1 MPEKANK
8 SNVPIDGFEK
18 PISVAPLATR
28 PLVAPKDVISAL
40 LLPFGA
46 LGSAKFSVEPA
57 WSVMPALTVSVP
69 VRFKTPAPLKAAT
82 VWAEF

>member
-1 MPEKANK
+1 MPEKENK

-18 PISVAPLATR
+18 PISVAPLAMR

-40 LLPFGA
+40 LLP
-46 LGSAKFSVEPA
+46 LGMLGRVKFSVEPA
-57 WSVMPALTVSVP
+57 WSVMPAVTASVP
-69 VRFKTPAPLKAAT
+69 VRFKTPALLNAAT